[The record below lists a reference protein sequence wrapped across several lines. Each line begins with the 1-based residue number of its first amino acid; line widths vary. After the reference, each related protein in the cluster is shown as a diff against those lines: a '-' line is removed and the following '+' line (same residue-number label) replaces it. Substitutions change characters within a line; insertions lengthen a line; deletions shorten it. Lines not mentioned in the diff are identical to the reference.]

1 MMENT
6 NYSGMSFG
14 RYHLLER
21 LGEGGMA
28 TVHKAFDTHL
38 ESEVAVKVIRNRKL
52 APEILRKTLKRFERE
67 ARALVKLSHPNIV
80 KIIDYGEFEGQ
91 PFLVMPYFR
100 GGTLKDLM
108 QGKPIPYQE
117 AARLLSPIAQALSY
131 AHQAKIIHRD
141 VKPANILIDEAGNP
155 MLTDFGIAKILDEEI
170 SINLT
175 GTSAVIGTPEYMAP
189 EQVSNHSVD
198 HRADIYALG
207 VVFYEMVTGRK
218 PFQADTPVA
227 VLFKHV
233 SDPLPRP
240 SSFVPNLPEE
250 VEYFLIKALA
260 KRPEDRYQDMAE
272 FKKGL
277 KKLQKPLS
285 RGKFFLRKKI
295 HELYEQQPVS
305 SGAELT
311 YDQLESGVSKKSIP
325 IIHSQNPVSK
335 RFWILVPGV
344 LIVLLVLVFLINQRQ
359 VLSIGEM
366 ESTLTPTMIKTI
378 LPTQEDTPT
387 ISPTATAT
395 IVITPTPTI
404 GYKLSFVSDRD
415 GNQEI
420 YMMDIDGSNLINL
433 TNNSADDSF
442 PAFSPDGKRIAF
454 VSDRDWN
461 DDIYLM
467 DSDRSNIIRL
477 TDSSVNDQEPAW
489 SPDGKQI
496 VYISGNDDPK
506 IYKMNADGSQQV
518 GFSSLGFYGAYS
530 PSWSPDGFKI
540 VFNSGWSEIDFVSPE
555 GKNLGNERGNT
566 FGERNPSW
574 SPDGSKIAYDDGSKI
589 FTMSPDRSNRTRIT
603 FLDEDASEPAWSP
616 DGEWIAFTSL
626 QDDNKDIYITSL
638 DGKTL
643 IRVTNNPA
651 NDYSPVWVP

>member
-67 ARALVKLSHPNIV
+67 ARALIKLSHPNIV

-117 AARLLSPIAQALSY
+117 AANLLIPIALGLSY

-170 SINLT
+170 PINLT

-277 KKLQKPLS
+277 QKLQKPLS
-285 RGKFFLRKKI
+285 RRKFFPRKKVQA
-295 HELYEQQPVS
+295 LYNQQPVS
-305 SGAELT
+305 SGGELT
-311 YDQLESGVSKKSIP
+311 YDQLETGVRKKSIP
-325 IIHSQNPVSK
+325 NNHSQNPVSK
-335 RFWILVPGV
+335 RFWIWAPAVLGV
-344 LIVLLVLVFLINQRQ
+344 LMVLIFLIDQGQ

-366 ESTLTPTMIKTI
+366 ASTLTPTMTKTI
-378 LPTQEDTPT
+378 LPTQEHTLT
-387 ISPTATAT
+387 ISPTATIA
-395 IVITPTPTI
+395 ITPTPAI
-404 GYKLSFVSDRD
+404 GYKLSFVSDRE

-433 TNNSADDSF
+433 TNNSANDGH
-442 PAFSPDGKRIAF
+442 PAFSPDGNKITF

-467 DSDRSNIIRL
+467 NSDGSNIIRL

-518 GFSSLGFYGAYS
+518 GFSYQGSYGAYS
-530 PSWSPDGFKI
+530 PSWSPDGFDI
-540 VFNSGWSEIDFVSPE
+540 VFRSGWGYINFISPE
-555 GKNLGNERGNT
+555 GKNNGNDFRFRG
-566 FGERNPSW
+566 RDPSW
-574 SPDGSKIAYDDGSKI
+574 SPDGSKIAYISDNRI
-589 FTMSPDRSNRTRIT
+589 FTMSPDFSNQARIT
-603 FLDEDASEPAWSP
+603 FMNEDASEPAWSS
-616 DGEWIAFTSL
+616 DGKWIAFTSL
-626 QDDNKDIYITSL
+626 NDDNKDIYITSL
-638 DGKTL
+638 DGMNLTHV
-643 IRVTNNPA
+643 IDNPA

>member
-1 MMENT
+1 MGNK
-6 NYSGMSFG
+6 NYSGVSFG
-14 RYHLLER
+14 RFHLYEK

-28 TVHKAFDTHL
+28 TVYKAFDTHL

-189 EQVSNHSVD
+189 EQVRSDAVD

-467 DSDRSNIIRL
+467 DSDGSKIIRL

-496 VYISGNDDPK
+496 VFTSGNDNPK
-506 IYKMNADGSQQV
+506 IYKMNVDGSQQV
-518 GFSSLGFYGAYS
+518 GFSSQGSYGAHS
-530 PSWSPDGFKI
+530 PSWSYDGSKI
-540 VFNSGWSEIDFVSPE
+540 VFSSGWRSINIISPDGKKLGDGWMSE
-555 GKNLGNERGNT
+555 GQH
-566 FGERNPSW
+566 PSW
-574 SPDGSKIAYDDGSKI
+574 SPDGSRIAYDGGNSIFLISSDGS
-589 FTMSPDRSNRTRIT
+589 DRARVT
-603 FLDEDASEPAWSP
+603 FLDGDASEPAWSP
-616 DGEWIAFTSL
+616 DGKWIAFTSL
-626 QDDNKDIYITSL
+626 KDDNTKDIYITSL
-638 DGKTL
+638 DGKNL
-643 IRVTNNPA
+643 IRVTNNSA

>member
-67 ARALVKLSHPNIV
+67 AKALVKLSHPNIV

-108 QGKPIPYQE
+108 QGKPIFYQE

-131 AHQAKIIHRD
+131 AHQAQIIHRD

-170 SINLT
+170 PINLT

-189 EQVSNHSVD
+189 EQVSNNSVD

-277 KKLQKPLS
+277 QKLQKPLS
-285 RGKFFLRKKI
+285 RRKFFLRKKI

-311 YDQLESGVSKKSIP
+311 YDQLESDVSKKKSIP

-335 RFWILVPGV
+335 RFWIWAPVALG
-344 LIVLLVLVFLINQRQ
+344 VLLVLVFLIDQGQ
-359 VLSIGEM
+359 VLSIGDM
-366 ESTLTPTMIKTI
+366 ASTETPTMTKTI
-378 LPTQEDTPT
+378 LPTQEHTPT
-387 ISPTATAT
+387 ISPTATIA
-395 IVITPTPTI
+395 ITPTPTI
-404 GYKLSFVSDRD
+404 GYKLSLVSDRD

-433 TNNSADDSF
+433 TNNSANDSY

-454 VSDRDWN
+454 ASDRDWN

-467 DSDRSNIIRL
+467 DSDGSNIIRL

-496 VYISGNDDPK
+496 VYISGNDYPK

-518 GFSSLGFYGAYS
+518 GFSYQGSYGAYS
-530 PSWSPDGFKI
+530 PSWSPDGFEI
-540 VFNSGWSEIDFVSPE
+540 VFRSRWDEIDFVSPE
-555 GKNLGNERGNT
+555 GKNGDNDLRFRG
-566 FGERNPSW
+566 RDPSW
-574 SPDGSKIAYDDGSKI
+574 SPDGSKIAYDDGGKI
-589 FTMSPDRSNRTRIT
+589 FTMSPDGSNQARIT
-603 FLDEDASEPAWSP
+603 FMNEDASEPAWSP
-616 DGEWIAFTSL
+616 DGKWIAFTSL
-626 QDDNKDIYITSL
+626 KDDNKDIYITSL

-651 NDYSPVWVP
+651 NDFSPAWVP

>member
-1 MMENT
+1 MGNK
-6 NYSGMSFG
+6 NYSGVSFG
-14 RYHLLER
+14 RFHLYEK

-28 TVHKAFDTHL
+28 TVYKAFDTHL

-108 QGKPIPYQE
+108 QGKPIPYQR
-117 AARLLSPIAQALSY
+117 AARLLSPIAHALSY

-155 MLTDFGIAKILDEEI
+155 MLTDFGIAKILDEENP
-170 SINLT
+170 INLT

-189 EQVSNHSVD
+189 EQVRSDAVD

-240 SSFVPNLPEE
+240 SSFVSNLPEE

-260 KRPEDRYQDMAE
+260 KKPENRYRDMAE

-277 KKLQKPLS
+277 QKLQEPLS
-285 RGKFFLRKKI
+285 RRKFFLRKNI
-295 HELYEQQPVS
+295 HKLYEQQPVS

-311 YDQLESGVSKKSIP
+311 YDQLDPGVSKKPIP
-325 IIHSQNPVSK
+325 IIHSQYPVSK

-344 LIVLLVLVFLINQRQ
+344 LIVLLVFVFLINQGQ

-366 ESTLTPTMIKTI
+366 ASTITPTMTKTI
-378 LPTQEDTPT
+378 IPTQEYAPT
-387 ISPTATAT
+387 ISPTATIA
-395 IVITPTPTI
+395 IMPTPI
-404 GYKLSFVSDRD
+404 IEYKLSFVSDRD

-433 TNNSADDSF
+433 TNNSANDSY

-454 VSDRDWN
+454 SSDRDWN

-467 DSDRSNIIRL
+467 AFDGSNIIRL

-496 VYISGNDDPK
+496 VYISGNDNPK

-518 GFSSLGFYGAYS
+518 GFSSLGSNGAYS
-530 PSWSPDGFKI
+530 PSWSPDGSKI
-540 VFNSGWSEIDFVSPE
+540 VFRSGWSSINFISPDGIKLE
-555 GKNLGNERGNT
+555 NNWN
-566 FGERNPSW
+566 GEHPGW
-574 SPDGSKIAYDDGSKI
+574 SPDGSKIVYDGGNRI
-589 FTMSPDRSNRTRIT
+589 FTVSQDYSNRARIT
-603 FLDEDASEPAWSP
+603 FLDGDVSEPAWSP
-616 DGEWIAFTSL
+616 DGEWIVFTSL

-643 IRVTNNPA
+643 IRVTDNPS
-651 NDYSPVWVP
+651 NDYSPAWVP